1 MSSGAYEGSARQQR
15 QRRRARLV
23 AAVLA
28 LALLLPIVV
37 GTLSAVTR

>member
-1 MSSGAYEGSARQQR
+1 MSGVPYEGSARQRR

-28 LALLLPIVV
+28 LALLLPIIV
-37 GTLSAVTR
+37 GTFSAISR

>member
-1 MSSGAYEGSARQQR
+1 MTSGSYEGSARQQR

-23 AAVLA
+23 AGVLA

-37 GTLSAVTR
+37 GTVSAIAR